1 MERFTGGCLC
11 GNLRIEA
18 WGMPYR
24 VGLCHCMDCRKHHGA
39 LFHAS
44 AVFPENAVTVAG
56 QTGEYDGRFFC
67 PRCGSPV
74 FSRSEDEIE
83 VHLGSLD
90 TPNQMIPT
98 YELWTIRRE
107 GWLPPFPLMHL
118 HARDRDPCAHE
129 E

>member
-44 AVFPENAVTVAG
+44 AAFPENAVTVAG
-56 QTGEYDGRFFC
+56 QTGEYGGRFFC

-107 GWLPPFPLMHL
+107 GWLPPFPLLHH